1 MNYSTDGRLDEIRRA
16 RGYSFEDQVR
26 GKFILIYSYSIAL
39 CTSSSLTDHLL
50 ARVPP
55 RLRYQAEEFF
65 PGASAHRR
73 RDSVRARGPRIF
85 RRSRVSFV
93 KGSLTVIRTASPNAF
108 PSEPKIMC
116 RVSRGNCPWAFPAGQ
131 PWISRNHAVWLRST
145 TFPSHFT
152 NGPAHMPR
160 PPLPSFLAPIP
171 TPYDIRLAPFLPAAS
186 FAVPNFHF
194 SLSRLLFP
202 LAATRLDVKS
212 PNTLHASQ
220 TFACSDARFECQ
232 SLIGTC

>member
-1 MNYSTDGRLDEIRRA
+1 MNYSTDGRLDEIRKA

-55 RLRYQAEEFF
+55 RLRYQAEELF

-160 PPLPSFLAPIP
+160 PPLPSFLAPISPPP
-171 TPYDIRLAPFLPAAS
+171 TFVSHLFCQQLPLPSQISTFLVPVYFPPWLPPDSTSNLQTHCTLRKLSPAPMRDL
-186 FAVPNFHF
+186 N
-194 SLSRLLFP
+194 
-202 LAATRLDVKS
+202 VK
-212 PNTLHASQ
+212 A
-220 TFACSDARFECQ
+220 
-232 SLIGTC
+232 